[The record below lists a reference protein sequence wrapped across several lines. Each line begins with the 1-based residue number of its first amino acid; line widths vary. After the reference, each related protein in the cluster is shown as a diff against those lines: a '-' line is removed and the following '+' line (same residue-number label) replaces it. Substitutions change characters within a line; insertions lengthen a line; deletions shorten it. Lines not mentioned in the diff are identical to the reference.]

1 MRYISTNILV
11 RCYVALCA
19 ICILG
24 VYAYAANTGLSPVMD
39 SGSDGS
45 DDHSSSGASTV
56 TDLPEGLSN
65 EIQNLD
71 SPVILL
77 QSGTIVMANDLED
90 PPRLSAS
97 PPGSSQVGFSV
108 EVSSSIGN
116 LLLVPSDYSE
126 KSFTVD
132 SSGHLIGI
140 RSSTFNCFIGE
151 YTVRFPSYSTPQY
164 RLTNSTG
171 YTWNDINIT
180 YVDSSNV
187 EIIGQRFNWWSE
199 RYQVLI
205 SVATLCF
212 ILILALRRRD

>member
-1 MRYISTNILV
+1 MKYISTKILV
-11 RCYVALCA
+11 RCYAA
-19 ICILG
+19 ICVFCILG
-24 VYAYAANTGLSPVMD
+24 VYSYAANTGLSPALD

-45 DDHSSSGASTV
+45 DDHSSSGASSA
-56 TDLPEGLSN
+56 TDLPEGLNN

-77 QSGTIVMANDLED
+77 QSGTVVLANDIED
-90 PPRLSAS
+90 PPRSGAS
-97 PPGSSQVGFSV
+97 SSGSSEVGFTI
-108 EVSSSIGN
+108 EVSSSIGS

-132 SSGHLIGI
+132 SSGYLIGI
-140 RSSTFNCFIGE
+140 RSSTFNCYIGE
-151 YTVRFPSYSTPQY
+151 YTVRFPAYSSPQY
-164 RLTNSTG
+164 RLTNGTG

-187 EIIGQRFNWWSE
+187 EIVGQRFNWWSE